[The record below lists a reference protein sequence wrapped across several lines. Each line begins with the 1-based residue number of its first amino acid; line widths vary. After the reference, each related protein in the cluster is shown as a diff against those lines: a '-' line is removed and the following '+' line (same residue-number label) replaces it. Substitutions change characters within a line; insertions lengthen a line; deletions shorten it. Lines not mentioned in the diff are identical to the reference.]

1 MTERSRSWGRLVVV
15 MGVSGSGKSTVGPLV
30 AAALGVVFIDGDDY
44 HDPANVER
52 MHLGAPL
59 TDDDRRPWLDRLH
72 GVLADHEHDGAVLAC
87 SALKGDYRRRL
98 RGDLANVMFVA
109 LLVGRA
115 ALTQRLSRRAH
126 HFAGPE
132 LLASQL
138 SDLEVDD
145 VLSVDG
151 ERRPRE
157 VADEILAALA
167 RRP

>member
-1 MTERSRSWGRLVVV
+1 MRGRLVVV
-15 MGVSGSGKSTVGPLV
+15 MGVSGSGKSTVGPVV

-52 MHLGAPL
+52 MHLGVPL
-59 TDDDRRPWLDRLH
+59 TDDERRPWLDRLH
-72 GVLADHEHDGAVLAC
+72 AVLVEHEDDGAVLAC
-87 SALKGDYRRRL
+87 SALKRDYRRRL
-98 RGDLANVMFVA
+98 RGDLAGVVFVA
-109 LLVGRA
+109 LLVDRA
-115 ALTQRLSRRAH
+115 ALTERLSRRAS

-151 ERRPRE
+151 ERRPRD
-157 VADEILAALA
+157 VADAILAALSH
-167 RRP
+167 RP